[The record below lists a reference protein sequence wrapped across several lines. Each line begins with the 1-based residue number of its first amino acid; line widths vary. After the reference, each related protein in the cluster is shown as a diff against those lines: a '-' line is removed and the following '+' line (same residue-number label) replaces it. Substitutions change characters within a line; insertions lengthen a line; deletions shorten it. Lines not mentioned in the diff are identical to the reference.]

1 MAEEL
6 WVIRVKRVYEPPD
19 EEDGVRV
26 LVDRLWPRGLSKE
39 RAKVDLWAKEIA
51 PSEDLRKWF
60 GHDPAKWK
68 EFKRRYFEELRPK
81 KGWIEA
87 FLKGSAGKTT
97 TLVYAARTDKFNNA
111 LALKEYLEKESRR

>member
-1 MAEEL
+1 
-6 WVIRVKRVYEPPD
+6 VIRVKRVYEPPD